1 MSRQTLRTLTL
12 SSFANTA
19 MVMPGLSRRILAS
32 RSRRSTRCMDGPRPE
47 VLDGTMKYARKWH
60 DSLYSARVM
69 KPAVTSTGD
78 RVMSDVVN
86 VRNFHVIVDAPAEAL
101 FDFIMDLANMPR
113 WSIHFCK
120 DIRLIPDG
128 AIVTSAAGELYFG
141 VTGDRDLGVL
151 DWWCGPTMETAQRW
165 PTRIVGL
172 PDDRCLYNVT
182 AI

>member
-1 MSRQTLRTLTL
+1 
-12 SSFANTA
+12 
-19 MVMPGLSRRILAS
+19 
-32 RSRRSTRCMDGPRPE
+32 
-47 VLDGTMKYARKWH
+47 
-60 DSLYSARVM
+60 
-69 KPAVTSTGD
+69 
-78 RVMSDVVN
+78 MSDAVN

-120 DIRLIPDG
+120 DIRLVPDG
-128 AIVTSAAGELYFG
+128 AIVTSPSGELYFG
-141 VTGDRDLGVL
+141 VTGDRELGVL

-182 AI
+182 AIFGDTVPPNVDQLFADELGTLRDLVEEQQLAAWEQR

>member
-1 MSRQTLRTLTL
+1 
-12 SSFANTA
+12 
-19 MVMPGLSRRILAS
+19 
-32 RSRRSTRCMDGPRPE
+32 
-47 VLDGTMKYARKWH
+47 
-60 DSLYSARVM
+60 
-69 KPAVTSTGD
+69 
-78 RVMSDVVN
+78 MSDAVN

-128 AIVTSAAGELYFG
+128 AIVTSASGELYFG
-141 VTGDRDLGVL
+141 VTGDRDVGVL

-182 AI
+182 AIFGDAVPPNVDQLFADELGTLRDLVEEQQLVAWEQR

>member
-1 MSRQTLRTLTL
+1 
-12 SSFANTA
+12 
-19 MVMPGLSRRILAS
+19 
-32 RSRRSTRCMDGPRPE
+32 
-47 VLDGTMKYARKWH
+47 
-60 DSLYSARVM
+60 
-69 KPAVTSTGD
+69 
-78 RVMSDVVN
+78 MSDAAN

-128 AIVTSAAGELYFG
+128 AIVTSASGELYFG

-182 AI
+182 AIFGDAVPPNVDQLFADELGTLRDLVEEQQLVAWEQR